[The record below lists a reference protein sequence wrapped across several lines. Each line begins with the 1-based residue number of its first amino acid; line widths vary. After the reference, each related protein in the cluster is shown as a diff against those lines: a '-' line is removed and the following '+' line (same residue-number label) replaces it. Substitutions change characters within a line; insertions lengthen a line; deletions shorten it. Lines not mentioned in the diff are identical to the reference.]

1 MTRIFSGRT
10 PPQLTSSWRTP
21 IEFTRMRRLLFDMNR
36 SVSR

>member
-1 MTRIFSGRT
+1 MTRILSGRT

-21 IEFTRMRRLLFDMNR
+21 MEFTRMRRLRRDMNR